1 QRLGLRWGERDLP
14 LMIADKQVDAGNAI
28 VYKDGADDWIGNRV
42 LVNWT
47 PEPYLDVIPAWYRFR
62 LANVCNARLLR
73 PCFLHEDKPLPMLL
87 IGSDGGLLERAWPVD
102 DLFLAPAQRVDV
114 LVD

>member
-1 QRLGLRWGERDLP
+1 HGRTGAQLQRGLAGLLLVEDEEELALRQRLGLRWGERDLP

-47 PEPYLDVIPAWYRFR
+47 PEPYLDVI
-62 LANVCNARLLR
+62 
-73 PCFLHEDKPLPMLL
+73 
-87 IGSDGGLLERAWPVD
+87 
-102 DLFLAPAQRVDV
+102 
-114 LVD
+114 